1 VPKTVVGRMTSVLF
15 IGILAAQILGTWLWV
30 EQLKSS
36 ERERMSEISQSLG
49 YNIAQAVG
57 FFEKLPDQYRQETLI
72 QFRQNGG
79 TFLDFGSEFFVSVN
93 KDYVNSNTIAKSE
106 FSELVRNNLEEV
118 LYSKIGQVE
127 DLNISFISFDNSKIM
142 MPNGPK
148 EGLTNSYKITPLSS
162 VWKSLGLEVPRE
174 ENPIAV
180 IQFRLINQDDW
191 MYLATVIPKGEL
203 LLSFDWINGERIFTS
218 TLVSLTMLLITFLFI
233 RWLVYPL
240 QTLAH
245 QADLLGKGRFPR
257 QLDETGSKEMIATIR
272 AFNSMARRIQKFI
285 ADRERSF
292 AAISH
297 DLKTPL
303 TRARLR
309 VEEIEE
315 GSVKENLIGDLDYLE
330 TMVKGSL
337 QIMTDG
343 VEHENTSRIN
353 LSEMLTDIL
362 KKEEILGLP
371 IKIKISKNITMKGRV
386 VAIERLFSNLINNA
400 LSYGKGVEVSGQKK
414 KTGIYIQIKDRGPG
428 LSDADKEN
436 VFKPYYR
443 LEHNLSD
450 THSGL
455 GMGIARNI
463 ANVHGGEL
471 ELKDRQGGGLI
482 VEVYFPA

>member
-1 VPKTVVGRMTSVLF
+1 MPKTVVGRMTSVLF

-30 EQLKSS
+30 EQIKSS

-57 FFEKLPDQYRQETLI
+57 FFEKLPDQYRQETLV

-79 TFLDFGSEFFVSVN
+79 TFLDFGAEFFVSVN
-93 KDYVNSNTIAKSE
+93 KDYINSNTIAKSE

-127 DLNISFISFDNSKIM
+127 ELNISFISFDNSKIM
-142 MPNGPK
+142 MPNSPK
-148 EGLTNSYKITPLSS
+148 EGLTNSYKITPLSG
-162 VWKSLGLEVPRE
+162 VWKSLGLEMPRE